1 MKRVLV
7 DLSND
12 LSVCMVG
19 VYYGFTDGVVDVQFR
34 LQPTVGKIYTE
45 NPDENRCFG
54 IQFHEHEL
62 AEDVPL
68 FEAAIARS
76 PDEIIAH
83 IRAEWAK
90 WKDPDPAVK
99 SGVRGE
105 YHELFGYVEEVGTAP

>member
-7 DLSND
+7 GLDNG
-12 LSVCMVG
+12 LSVRLVG
-19 VYYGFTDGVVDVQFR
+19 VYYGFAEGVVDVQFR

-45 NPDENRCFG
+45 NPDEGRHFG

-83 IRAEWAK
+83 VKDQWVK
-90 WKDPDPAVK
+90 WKDPDLEVK
-99 SGVRGE
+99 ASVRGE
-105 YHELFGYVEEVGTAP
+105 YHELFGYVEKIGVA